1 MVSTIK
7 ELFANLKTLKD
18 GVVKFEDII
27 KIGNYIN
34 KYKFL
39 HQDSK
44 VIYTIDYFE
53 KYIERCIFVY
63 HINDIEIRIILE
75 ENGYFGL
82 WTNLTPTTEDDVI
95 VSDVDKLLETLPIIE
110 ELFEKIKK

>member
-1 MVSTIK
+1 MTATIE
-7 ELFANLKTLKD
+7 ELFVNLKTLKD

-39 HQDSK
+39 HQDIK
-44 VIYTIDYFE
+44 VTYNIDYFE

-63 HINDIEIRIILE
+63 KINDIEIRIILE
-75 ENGYFGL
+75 EDNYFGL
-82 WTNLTPTTEDDVI
+82 WTNLSPTTEDDVVVPDI
-95 VSDVDKLLETLPIIE
+95 DKLLETLPIIE